1 MHQQNF
7 TFDELHRL
15 NISSHEVLLWSSS
28 MDLAERYQ
36 YYVDQSIRSI
46 ELNEQF
52 FNCTPPRFG
61 SRCQYSFEL
70 VSNVADMTLNV
81 LWQSDM
87 TDAVTHRTCY
97 ILLDCDRGPAPMCL
111 DWREICNGRIDC
123 FNNGVDESQCF
134 ELEINECNE
143 NEYRCYNGLCI
154 ARIFLD
160 DPFFEAECFD
170 RSDLWVETD
179 CPNAYLRRHVFEC
192 AEYACR
198 PDEGRFP
205 CGDGQCVEDFDKCQ
219 NGRHIL
225 LAQSLSVQG
234 YLPYDC
240 WIAVG
245 CLSKVTDQVN
255 GVSCEQ
261 FVNLSQV
268 LPGLET
274 CEYPVQFPT
283 IPVLLGHVRFLYYPK
298 QIFNISVKLAL
309 IPDYVCYDEQLCDFL
324 RPTFY
329 HGNLTC
335 RHRYEMGLKSD
346 VELKDWKSIIDLIKP
361 HFRGCITLHYHN
373 ITSHYSSLYAC
384 KNSSKYISKYRLIDG
399 ISDCALNDDEQV
411 SELSCSLNHPF
422 RLQCLNEIHCQ
433 SISLLRNICQFGGQN
448 NFEEILFYEICDRVT
463 DLSPMIINGRNHSD
477 ETDCE
482 NWQCNN
488 IYTRC
493 DGFWSC
499 PHGEDEENCT
509 RSICPKGLLPC
520 ILLNRSALI
529 CLPASQVG
537 DGIIDCL
544 GASDEI
550 EYCRKSNENYR
561 TRGFYCPNDSKC
573 VQHGELCNGNQD
585 CLLGD
590 DENVCE
596 HRSQLCEKSNFHN
609 LTDAEYVFCQ
619 IGSIIKPSFSLETAS
634 IYPPLPIVQ
643 INPVNN
649 QLNEQYIYS
658 SPGKFSQP
666 NICNYGLQVYHS
678 LGLDNISIVCF
689 CPPNYYGDR
698 CQFQNQ
704 RVSLTL
710 RLGLVERQLPYA
722 IVISFFEDDNDRQE
736 IYSYHQLTYLPKDG
750 CGRSF
755 NIYLL
760 YSARPKNNSKNCSI
774 HIDAFD
780 KNSLTYLASW
790 HLKVPFL
797 FLPVNRLAVFLT
809 LPISRTLHHSH
820 CPLEC
825 YKGTCVKYLNEEHFF
840 CLCYSG
846 WSGAKCHIQ
855 IDCTNCSSNSICV
868 GTIQNRPIC
877 VCRLGKFGPRC
888 LLDQSCPEKF
898 CENDGRCVMIDERM
912 INKSYVCI
920 CPQSFFGIRCEKIKP
935 KIEISF
941 LNIEVPSYT
950 YAFIYQDTIY
960 RQPKLLHI
968 ILQKVKMFQKIITF
982 YARSA
987 FQIVILKTDINY
999 YLAVLQQSEST
1010 NISTTIGPAQR
1021 CVPYQELFS
1030 HELLTLPRIHR
1041 LKNYHVPCQNN
1052 VELQCFMD
1060 ELYMCLCTV
1069 EHHSNCFSF
1078 DSNMTFECIDDLYCE
1093 NGGICLQHKAEC
1105 PESILC
1111 VCTDCFFGNRC
1122 QFYAKGIGLTLDDML
1137 RYAIQPNVTFSNQS
1151 IIVQSSSAIIMFLF
1165 VVGLLNSILTYLVF
1179 RHPNCRQTG
1188 SGMYLHVSSIVSGLA
1203 ISTLTM
1209 KFWFVVVTHIYQ
1221 STDRHILLGG
1231 CISIEIAL
1239 KLFLYISNWLNA
1251 FVAIERV
1258 ITDIVGSPYAQI

>member
-15 NISSHEVLLWSSS
+15 NITSHEILLWSSS
-28 MDLAERYQ
+28 IDLAERYQ

-52 FNCTPPRFG
+52 FNCTPPMFG

-143 NEYRCYNGLCI
+143 NEYRCYNGICI
-154 ARIFLD
+154 PKMLLD
-160 DPFFEAECFD
+160 DSFQAVECLD
-170 RSDLWVETD
+170 GSDLWVDHD
-179 CPNAYLRRHVFEC
+179 CPSAYIRNSIFEC
-192 AEYACR
+192 TEYACR
-198 PDEGRFP
+198 PDEGQFS

-240 WIAVG
+240 WIAVV
-245 CLSKVTDQVN
+245 CLSKITDQVN

-268 LPGLET
+268 LGGLET
-274 CEYPVQFPT
+274 CEFPVQFPT
-283 IPVLLGHVRFLYYPK
+283 IPVFLGHVRFLYHPK
-298 QIFNISVKLAL
+298 QILNISLESTL
-309 IPDYVCYDEQLCDFL
+309 MPEYVCYDEQLCDFL
-324 RPTFY
+324 KPTFY

-335 RHRYEMGLKSD
+335 RYGYEMGLESD
-346 VELKDWKSIIDLIKP
+346 VAVSDWKSIINLIKP
-361 HFRGCITLHYHN
+361 HFRGCITRHYHN
-373 ITSHYSSLYAC
+373 ITSDYSSLYTC

-422 RLQCLNEIHCQ
+422 RLQCLNENHCQ
-433 SISLLRNICQFGGQN
+433 SISLLRNICQFGKQN
-448 NFEEILFYEICDRVT
+448 NFDDILFSEICDRVT

-520 ILLNRSALI
+520 ISSNRSALI
-529 CLPASQVG
+529 CLPANQVG

-550 EYCRKSNENYR
+550 EYCRESNEYHR
-561 TRGFYCPNDSKC
+561 TRGFYCQNDRMC
-573 VQHGELCNGNQD
+573 VQHGELCDGNQD
-585 CLLGD
+585 CLEGE
-590 DENVCE
+590 DENFCAD
-596 HRSQLCEKSNFHN
+596 RLQLCEESNFHN
-609 LTDAEYVFCQ
+609 LADADYVFCQ
-619 IGSIIKPSFSLETAS
+619 IGSIRKPSFSLEMAS

-643 INPVNN
+643 INPINN

-658 SPGKFSQP
+658 SPGKFSQS
-666 NICNYGLQVYHS
+666 NICNYGLQVYHW

-710 RLGLVERQLPYA
+710 RLGLVERQSPYA
-722 IVISFFEDDNDRQE
+722 IVVSLVEDDDNQQE
-736 IYSYHQLTYLPKDG
+736 VHSSHQLTYLPKDG
-750 CGRSF
+750 CGRSV
-755 NIYLL
+755 NMYLL
-760 YSARPKNNSKNCSI
+760 YSVRPKNNSKNYSI

-780 KNSLTYLASW
+780 KSSLTYIASW
-790 HLKVPFL
+790 HLKLPFL

-809 LPISRTLHHSH
+809 LPISRTLRHNH
-820 CPLEC
+820 CPLQC
-825 YKGTCVKYLNEEHFF
+825 YK
-840 CLCYSG
+840 
-846 WSGAKCHIQ
+846 
-855 IDCTNCSSNSICV
+855 
-868 GTIQNRPIC
+868 
-877 VCRLGKFGPRC
+877 
-888 LLDQSCPEKF
+888 
-898 CENDGRCVMIDERM
+898 
-912 INKSYVCI
+912 
-920 CPQSFFGIRCEKIKP
+920 
-935 KIEISF
+935 
-941 LNIEVPSYT
+941 
-950 YAFIYQDTIY
+950 
-960 RQPKLLHI
+960 
-968 ILQKVKMFQKIITF
+968 
-982 YARSA
+982 
-987 FQIVILKTDINY
+987 
-999 YLAVLQQSEST
+999 
-1010 NISTTIGPAQR
+1010 
-1021 CVPYQELFS
+1021 
-1030 HELLTLPRIHR
+1030 
-1041 LKNYHVPCQNN
+1041 
-1052 VELQCFMD
+1052 
-1060 ELYMCLCTV
+1060 
-1069 EHHSNCFSF
+1069 
-1078 DSNMTFECIDDLYCE
+1078 
-1093 NGGICLQHKAEC
+1093 
-1105 PESILC
+1105 
-1111 VCTDCFFGNRC
+1111 
-1122 QFYAKGIGLTLDDML
+1122 
-1137 RYAIQPNVTFSNQS
+1137 
-1151 IIVQSSSAIIMFLF
+1151 
-1165 VVGLLNSILTYLVF
+1165 
-1179 RHPNCRQTG
+1179 
-1188 SGMYLHVSSIVSGLA
+1188 
-1203 ISTLTM
+1203 
-1209 KFWFVVVTHIYQ
+1209 
-1221 STDRHILLGG
+1221 
-1231 CISIEIAL
+1231 
-1239 KLFLYISNWLNA
+1239 
-1251 FVAIERV
+1251 
-1258 ITDIVGSPYAQI
+1258 